1 MNWLSQLFTNPD
13 SIGHIV
19 FVYGFVIALG
29 TYLGR
34 IKVFGVSF
42 GVTCVLFVALLTNY
56 AGIRINPTVLG
67 FLRDFGLIFFVYLM
81 GLQVGPSF
89 FNSFKHEGVHLN
101 LLTVFSVLVSIAV
114 TIALFF
120 ILNGK
125 ITLPQILGVH
135 FGAVTNTPGLGAT
148 QEALDVMGYK
158 GESIAVAYACAYPL
172 GVVATILS
180 LIALRYLFSIDMK
193 EEDQRLLDEESAA
206 NTAPIY
212 FQLELQN
219 SRLEGL
225 TIHEA
230 RRLIGRSFICSRILH
245 EGTISSP
252 TGNSVLHV
260 GDNMRLVSEP
270 ADKEALLAFFGRE
283 TPDVDLANDKHSPV
297 LSALIRVTR
306 ENVNGTQMRDLH
318 LSRLD
323 GGVNIT
329 RVYRNGIQLFPHKA
343 LRLQLGDKVYC
354 VGPERSIARLA
365 SLLGNQVQK
374 LDHPNIIVI
383 FLGILIGVLIG
394 SVPLAIPGIPVPLK
408 LGLAGGPLIVAI
420 LLGYYGPRIK
430 LVTYT
435 TYSANLMLREIGIA
449 LFLASVGLSA
459 GENFVNALLRGN
471 GPLYVA
477 LGLAVTVIPCLAT
490 GALARLRYRMN
501 FHHIMGMLAGASTNV
516 PALAYAGMQSE
527 TNAALVAYSTVYPLA
542 LFLRILTGQL
552 ILVVLW
558 AFV

>member
-1 MNWLSQLFTNPD
+1 MNWISQLFLNPD

-19 FVYGFVIALG
+19 FVYGLVIALG

-34 IKVFGVSF
+34 IKVLGVSF
-42 GVTCVLFVALLTNY
+42 GVTCVLFVALLINY
-56 AGIRINPTVLG
+56 AGIRVNPTVLS

-101 LLTVFSVLVSIAV
+101 VLTVFSVVVSIAV

-120 ILNGK
+120 MLGGT

-135 FGAVTNTPGLGAT
+135 FGAITNTPGLGAT
-148 QEALDVMGYK
+148 QEALDVMGYQ

-180 LIALRYLFSIDMK
+180 LIALRYLFSVDLK
-193 EEDQRLLDEESAA
+193 EEDKRLLDEESAA

-219 SRLEGL
+219 SRMEGI

-230 RRLIGRSFICSRILH
+230 RRLIGRSFICSRVLH

-260 GDNMRLVSEP
+260 GDIMRLVSEP
-270 ADKEALLAFFGRE
+270 DDKEALLAFFGRE

-297 LSALIRVTR
+297 CSALIRVTR
-306 ENVNGTQMRDLH
+306 ENVNGTRVRDLH
-318 LSRLD
+318 LSHLD
-323 GGVNIT
+323 GVNIT

-365 SLLGNQVQK
+365 SLLGNQLQK

-383 FLGILIGVLIG
+383 FLGILLGVLIG

-449 LFLASVGLSA
+449 IFLASVGLSA
-459 GENFVNALLRGN
+459 GENFVNALLHGN
-471 GPLYVA
+471 GPLYVL
-477 LGLAVTVIPCLAT
+477 LGLAVTVIPCLVT
-490 GALARLRYRMN
+490 GAFARLRFRMN
-501 FHHIMGMLAGASTNV
+501 FHHIMGMLAGANTNV

-552 ILVVLW
+552 ILVALW
-558 AFV
+558 SFV

>member
-1 MNWLSQLFTNPD
+1 MNWLSQLFLNPD

-19 FVYGFVIALG
+19 FVYGLVIALG

-34 IKVFGVSF
+34 IKVLGVSF
-42 GVTCVLFVALLTNY
+42 GVTCVLFVALLINY
-56 AGIRINPTVLG
+56 AGIRVNPTVLS

-101 LLTVFSVLVSIAV
+101 VLTVFSVIVSIAV

-120 ILNGK
+120 MLGGT

-135 FGAVTNTPGLGAT
+135 FGAITNTPGLGAT
-148 QEALDVMGYK
+148 QEALDVMGYQ

-180 LIALRYLFSIDMK
+180 LIALRYLFSVDLK
-193 EEDQRLLDEESAA
+193 EEDKRLLDEESAA

-219 SRLEGL
+219 SRLEGI

-230 RRLIGRSFICSRILH
+230 RRLIGRSFICSRVLH

-260 GDNMRLVSEP
+260 GDIMRLVSEP
-270 ADKEALLAFFGRE
+270 DDKEALLAFFGRE

-297 LSALIRVTR
+297 CSALIRVTR
-306 ENVNGTQMRDLH
+306 ENVNGTRVRDLH

-323 GGVNIT
+323 GVNIT

-365 SLLGNQVQK
+365 SLLGNQLQK

-383 FLGILIGVLIG
+383 FLGILLGVLIG

-449 LFLASVGLSA
+449 IFLASVGLSA
-459 GENFVNALLRGN
+459 GENFVNALLHGN
-471 GPLYVA
+471 GPLYVL
-477 LGLAVTVIPCLAT
+477 LGLAVTVIPCLVT
-490 GALARLRYRMN
+490 GAFARLRFRMN
-501 FHHIMGMLAGASTNV
+501 FHHIMGMLAGANTNV

-552 ILVVLW
+552 ILVALW
-558 AFV
+558 SFV

>member
-1 MNWLSQLFTNPD
+1 MNWLSQLFLNPD

-34 IKVFGVSF
+34 IKVLGVSF
-42 GVTCVLFVALLTNY
+42 GVTCVLFAALLINY
-56 AGIRINPTVLG
+56 AGIRVNPTVLS

-101 LLTVFSVLVSIAV
+101 VLTVFSVVVSIAV

-120 ILNGK
+120 MLGGT

-148 QEALDVMGYK
+148 QEALDVMGYQ

-180 LIALRYLFSIDMK
+180 LIALRYLFSVDLK
-193 EEDQRLLDEESAA
+193 EEDKRLLDEESAA

-219 SRLEGL
+219 SRLEGI

-230 RRLIGRSFICSRILH
+230 RRLIGRSFICSRVLH

-260 GDNMRLVSEP
+260 GDIMRLVSEP
-270 ADKEALLAFFGRE
+270 DDKEALLAFFGRE

-297 LSALIRVTR
+297 CSALIRVTR
-306 ENVNGTQMRDLH
+306 ENVNGTRVRDLH

-323 GGVNIT
+323 GVNIT

-354 VGPERSIARLA
+354 VGPERSIARLT
-365 SLLGNQVQK
+365 SLLGNQLQK

-383 FLGILIGVLIG
+383 FLGILLGVLIG

-449 LFLASVGLSA
+449 IFLASVGLSA
-459 GENFVNALLRGN
+459 GENFVNALLHGN
-471 GPLYVA
+471 GPLYVL
-477 LGLAVTVIPCLAT
+477 LGLAVTVIPCLVT
-490 GALARLRYRMN
+490 GAFARLRFRMN
-501 FHHIMGMLAGASTNV
+501 FHHIMGMLAGANTNV

-552 ILVVLW
+552 ILVALW
-558 AFV
+558 SFV

>member
-1 MNWLSQLFTNPD
+1 MNWLSQLFLNPD

-19 FVYGFVIALG
+19 FVYGLVIALG
-29 TYLGR
+29 TYLGH
-34 IKVFGVSF
+34 IKVLGVSF
-42 GVTCVLFVALLTNY
+42 GVTCVLFVALLINY
-56 AGIRINPTVLG
+56 AGIRVNPTVLS

-101 LLTVFSVLVSIAV
+101 VLTVFSVIVSIAV

-120 ILNGK
+120 MLGGA

-135 FGAVTNTPGLGAT
+135 FGAITNTPGLGAT
-148 QEALDVMGYK
+148 QEALDVMGYQ

-180 LIALRYLFSIDMK
+180 LIALRYLFSVDLK
-193 EEDQRLLDEESAA
+193 EEDKRLLDEESAA

-219 SRLEGL
+219 SRLEGI

-230 RRLIGRSFICSRILH
+230 RRLIGRSFICSRVLH

-260 GDNMRLVSEP
+260 GDIMRLVSEP
-270 ADKEALLAFFGRE
+270 DDKEALLAFFGRE

-297 LSALIRVTR
+297 CSALIRVTR
-306 ENVNGTQMRDLH
+306 ENVNGTRVRDLH

-323 GGVNIT
+323 GVNIT

-365 SLLGNQVQK
+365 SLLGNQLQK

-383 FLGILIGVLIG
+383 FLGILLGVLIG

-449 LFLASVGLSA
+449 IFLASVGLSA
-459 GENFVNALLRGN
+459 GENFVNALLHGN
-471 GPLYVA
+471 GPLYVL
-477 LGLAVTVIPCLAT
+477 LGLAVTVIPCLVT
-490 GALARLRYRMN
+490 GAFARLRFRMN
-501 FHHIMGMLAGASTNV
+501 FHHIMGMLAGANTNV

-552 ILVVLW
+552 ILVALW
-558 AFV
+558 SFV

>member
-1 MNWLSQLFTNPD
+1 MNWLSQLFLNPD

-19 FVYGFVIALG
+19 FVYGLVIALG

-34 IKVFGVSF
+34 IKVLGVSF
-42 GVTCVLFVALLTNY
+42 GVTCVLFVALLINY
-56 AGIRINPTVLG
+56 AGIRVNPTVLS

-101 LLTVFSVLVSIAV
+101 VLTVFSVIVSIAV

-120 ILNGK
+120 MLGGT

-135 FGAVTNTPGLGAT
+135 FGAITNTPGLGAT
-148 QEALDVMGYK
+148 QEALDVMGYQ

-180 LIALRYLFSIDMK
+180 LIALRYLFSVDLK
-193 EEDQRLLDEESAA
+193 EEDKRLLDEESAA

-219 SRLEGL
+219 SRLEGI

-230 RRLIGRSFICSRILH
+230 RRLIGRSFICSRVLH

-260 GDNMRLVSEP
+260 GDIMRLVSEP
-270 ADKEALLAFFGRE
+270 DDKEALLAFFGRE

-297 LSALIRVTR
+297 CSALIRVTR
-306 ENVNGTQMRDLH
+306 ENVNGTRVRDLH
-318 LSRLD
+318 LSHLD
-323 GGVNIT
+323 GVNIT

-365 SLLGNQVQK
+365 SLLGNQLQK

-383 FLGILIGVLIG
+383 FLGILLGVLIG

-449 LFLASVGLSA
+449 IFLASVGLSA
-459 GENFVNALLRGN
+459 GENFVNALLHGN
-471 GPLYVA
+471 GPLYVL
-477 LGLAVTVIPCLAT
+477 LGLAVTVIPCLVT
-490 GALARLRYRMN
+490 GAFARLRFRMN
-501 FHHIMGMLAGASTNV
+501 FHHIMGMLAGANTNV

-552 ILVVLW
+552 ILVALW
-558 AFV
+558 SFV

>member
-1 MNWLSQLFTNPD
+1 MNWLSQLFLNPD

-19 FVYGFVIALG
+19 FVYGLVIALG

-34 IKVFGVSF
+34 IKVLGVSF
-42 GVTCVLFVALLTNY
+42 GVTCVLFVALLINY
-56 AGIRINPTVLG
+56 AGIRVNPTVLS

-101 LLTVFSVLVSIAV
+101 VLTVFSVIVSIAV

-120 ILNGK
+120 MLGGT

-135 FGAVTNTPGLGAT
+135 FGAITNTPGLGAT
-148 QEALDVMGYK
+148 QEALDVMGYQ

-180 LIALRYLFSIDMK
+180 LIALRYLFSVDLK
-193 EEDQRLLDEESAA
+193 EEDKHLLDEESAA

-219 SRLEGL
+219 SRLEGI

-230 RRLIGRSFICSRILH
+230 RRLIGRSFICSRVLH

-260 GDNMRLVSEP
+260 GDIMRLVSEP
-270 ADKEALLAFFGRE
+270 DDKEALLAFFGRE

-297 LSALIRVTR
+297 CSALIRVTR
-306 ENVNGTQMRDLH
+306 ENVNGTRVRDLH

-323 GGVNIT
+323 GVNIT

-365 SLLGNQVQK
+365 SLLGNQLQK

-383 FLGILIGVLIG
+383 FLGILLGVLIG

-449 LFLASVGLSA
+449 IFLASVGLSA
-459 GENFVNALLRGN
+459 GENFVNALLHGN
-471 GPLYVA
+471 GPLYVL
-477 LGLAVTVIPCLAT
+477 LGLAVTVIPCLVT
-490 GALARLRYRMN
+490 GAFARLRFRMN
-501 FHHIMGMLAGASTNV
+501 FHHIMGMLAGANTNV

-552 ILVVLW
+552 ILVALW
-558 AFV
+558 SFV

>member
-1 MNWLSQLFTNPD
+1 MNWISQLFFNPD

-19 FVYGFVIALG
+19 FVYGLVIALG

-34 IKVFGVSF
+34 IKVLGVSF
-42 GVTCVLFVALLTNY
+42 GVTCVLFAALLINY
-56 AGIRINPTVLG
+56 AGIRVNPTVLS

-101 LLTVFSVLVSIAV
+101 VLTVFSVIVSIAV

-120 ILNGK
+120 MLGGT

-135 FGAVTNTPGLGAT
+135 FGAITNTPGLGAT
-148 QEALDVMGYK
+148 QEALDVMGYQ

-180 LIALRYLFSIDMK
+180 LIALRYLFSVDLK
-193 EEDQRLLDEESAA
+193 EEDKRLLDEESAA

-219 SRLEGL
+219 SRLEGI

-230 RRLIGRSFICSRILH
+230 RRLIGRSFICSRVLH

-260 GDNMRLVSEP
+260 GDIMRLVSEP
-270 ADKEALLAFFGRE
+270 DDKEALLAFFGRE

-297 LSALIRVTR
+297 CSALIRVTR
-306 ENVNGTQMRDLH
+306 ENVNGTRVRDLH
-318 LSRLD
+318 LSHLD
-323 GGVNIT
+323 GVNIT

-365 SLLGNQVQK
+365 SLLGNQLQK

-383 FLGILIGVLIG
+383 FLGILLGVLIG

-449 LFLASVGLSA
+449 IFLASVGLSA
-459 GENFVNALLRGN
+459 GENFVNALLHGN
-471 GPLYVA
+471 GPLYVL
-477 LGLAVTVIPCLAT
+477 LGLAVTVIPCLVT
-490 GALARLRYRMN
+490 GAFARLHFRMN
-501 FHHIMGMLAGASTNV
+501 FHHIMGMLAGANTNV

-552 ILVVLW
+552 ILVALW
-558 AFV
+558 SFV

>member
-1 MNWLSQLFTNPD
+1 MYKRQ
-13 SIGHIV
+13 
-19 FVYGFVIALG
+19 
-29 TYLGR
+29 
-34 IKVFGVSF
+34 
-42 GVTCVLFVALLTNY
+42 
-56 AGIRINPTVLG
+56 
-67 FLRDFGLIFFVYLM
+67 

-101 LLTVFSVLVSIAV
+101 VLTVVSVLVSIAV

-120 ILNGK
+120 MLGGT

-148 QEALDVMGYK
+148 QEALDVMGYQ

-180 LIALRYLFSIDMK
+180 LIALRYLFSVDLK
-193 EEDQRLLDEESAA
+193 EEDKRLLDEESAA

-219 SRLEGL
+219 TRLEGI

-230 RRLIGRSFICSRILH
+230 RRLVGRSFICSRVLH

-260 GDNMRLVSEP
+260 GDIMRLVSEP
-270 ADKEALLAFFGRE
+270 DDKEALLAFFGRE

-297 LSALIRVTR
+297 CSALIRVTQ
-306 ENVNGTQMRDLH
+306 ESVNGTRVRDLH

-323 GGVNIT
+323 GVNIT

-365 SLLGNQVQK
+365 SLLGNQLQK

-383 FLGILIGVLIG
+383 FLGILLGVLIG

-420 LLGYYGPRIK
+420 LLGHYGPRIK

-435 TYSANLMLREIGIA
+435 TYSVNLMLREIGIA
-449 LFLASVGLSA
+449 IFLASVGLSA
-459 GENFVNALLRGN
+459 GENFVNTLLHGN
-471 GPLYVA
+471 GPLYVL
-477 LGLAVTVIPCLAT
+477 LGLAVTVIPCLVT
-490 GALARLRYRMN
+490 GAFARLRYQMN
-501 FHHIMGMLAGASTNV
+501 FHHIMGMLAGANTNV

-552 ILVVLW
+552 ILVALW
-558 AFV
+558 SFV

>member
-1 MNWLSQLFTNPD
+1 MNWLSQLFLNPD

-19 FVYGFVIALG
+19 FVYGLVIALG
-29 TYLGR
+29 TYLGH
-34 IKVFGVSF
+34 IKVLGVSF
-42 GVTCVLFVALLTNY
+42 GVTCVLFVALLINY
-56 AGIRINPTVLG
+56 AGIRVNPTVLS

-101 LLTVFSVLVSIAV
+101 VLTVFSVIVSIAV

-120 ILNGK
+120 MLGGT

-135 FGAVTNTPGLGAT
+135 FGAITNTPGLGAT
-148 QEALDVMGYK
+148 QEALDVMGYQ

-180 LIALRYLFSIDMK
+180 LIALRYLFSVDLK
-193 EEDQRLLDEESAA
+193 EEDKRLLDEESAA

-219 SRLEGL
+219 SRLEGI

-230 RRLIGRSFICSRILH
+230 RRLIGRSFICSRVLH

-260 GDNMRLVSEP
+260 GDIMRLVSEP
-270 ADKEALLAFFGRE
+270 DDKEALLAFFGRE

-297 LSALIRVTR
+297 CSALIRVTR
-306 ENVNGTQMRDLH
+306 ENVNGTRVRDLH

-323 GGVNIT
+323 GVNIT

-365 SLLGNQVQK
+365 SLLGNQLQK

-383 FLGILIGVLIG
+383 FLGILLGVLIG

-449 LFLASVGLSA
+449 IFLASVGLSA
-459 GENFVNALLRGN
+459 GENFVNALLHGN
-471 GPLYVA
+471 GPLYVL
-477 LGLAVTVIPCLAT
+477 LGLAVTVIPCLVT
-490 GALARLRYRMN
+490 GAFARLRFRMN
-501 FHHIMGMLAGASTNV
+501 FHHIMGMLAGANTNV

-552 ILVVLW
+552 ILVALW
-558 AFV
+558 SFV

>member
-1 MNWLSQLFTNPD
+1 MNWISQLFFNPD

-19 FVYGFVIALG
+19 FVYGLVIALG

-34 IKVFGVSF
+34 IKVLGVSF
-42 GVTCVLFVALLTNY
+42 GVTCVLFAALLINY
-56 AGIRINPTVLG
+56 AGIRVNPTVLS

-101 LLTVFSVLVSIAV
+101 VLTVFSVIVSIAV

-120 ILNGK
+120 MLGGT

-148 QEALDVMGYK
+148 QEALDVMGYQ

-180 LIALRYLFSIDMK
+180 LIALRYLFSVDLK
-193 EEDQRLLDEESAA
+193 EEDKRLLDEESAA

-219 SRLEGL
+219 SRMEGI

-260 GDNMRLVSEP
+260 GDIMRLVSEP
-270 ADKEALLAFFGRE
+270 DDKEALLAFFGRE

-297 LSALIRVTR
+297 CSALIRVTR
-306 ENVNGTQMRDLH
+306 ENVNGTRVRDLH
-318 LSRLD
+318 LSHLD
-323 GGVNIT
+323 GVNIT

-365 SLLGNQVQK
+365 SLLGNQLQK

-383 FLGILIGVLIG
+383 FLGILLGVLIG

-449 LFLASVGLSA
+449 IFLASVGLSA
-459 GENFVNALLRGN
+459 GENFVNALLHGN
-471 GPLYVA
+471 GPLYVL
-477 LGLAVTVIPCLAT
+477 LGLAVTVIPCLVT
-490 GALARLRYRMN
+490 GAFARLHFRMN
-501 FHHIMGMLAGASTNV
+501 FHHIMGMLAGANTNV

-552 ILVVLW
+552 ILVALW
-558 AFV
+558 SFV

>member
-1 MNWLSQLFTNPD
+1 MNWLSQLFLNPD

-19 FVYGFVIALG
+19 FTYAFVIALG

-34 IKVFGVSF
+34 IKVLGVSF
-42 GVTCVLFVALLTNY
+42 GVTCVLFVALLINY
-56 AGIRINPTVLG
+56 AGIRVNPTVLS

-101 LLTVFSVLVSIAV
+101 VLTVVSVLVSIAV

-120 ILNGK
+120 MLGGT

-148 QEALDVMGYK
+148 QEALDVMGYQ

-180 LIALRYLFSIDMK
+180 LIALRYLFSVDLK
-193 EEDQRLLDEESAA
+193 EEDKRLLDEESAA

-219 SRLEGL
+219 TRLEGI

-230 RRLIGRSFICSRILH
+230 PRLVGRSFICSRVLH

-260 GDNMRLVSEP
+260 GDIMRLVSEP
-270 ADKEALLAFFGRE
+270 DDKEALLAFFGRE

-297 LSALIRVTR
+297 CSALIRVTQ
-306 ENVNGTQMRDLH
+306 ESVNGTRVRDLH

-323 GGVNIT
+323 GVNIT

-365 SLLGNQVQK
+365 SLLGNQLQK

-383 FLGILIGVLIG
+383 FLGILLGVLIG

-420 LLGYYGPRIK
+420 LLGHYGPRIK

-435 TYSANLMLREIGIA
+435 TYSVNLMLREIGIA
-449 LFLASVGLSA
+449 IFLASVGLSA
-459 GENFVNALLRGN
+459 GENFVNTLLHGN
-471 GPLYVA
+471 GPLYVL
-477 LGLAVTVIPCLAT
+477 LGLAVTVIPCLVT
-490 GALARLRYRMN
+490 GAFARLRYQMN
-501 FHHIMGMLAGASTNV
+501 FHHIMGMLAGANTNV

-552 ILVVLW
+552 ILVALW
-558 AFV
+558 SFV

>member
-1 MNWLSQLFTNPD
+1 MNWLSQLFLNPD

-19 FVYGFVIALG
+19 FVYGLVIALG

-34 IKVFGVSF
+34 IKVLGVSF
-42 GVTCVLFVALLTNY
+42 GVTCVLFVALLINY
-56 AGIRINPTVLG
+56 AGIRVNPTVLS

-81 GLQVGPSF
+81 GLQVGPSL

-101 LLTVFSVLVSIAV
+101 VLTVFSVIVSIAV

-120 ILNGK
+120 MLGGT

-135 FGAVTNTPGLGAT
+135 FGAITNTPGLGAT
-148 QEALDVMGYK
+148 QEALDVMGYQ

-180 LIALRYLFSIDMK
+180 LIALRYLFSVDLK
-193 EEDQRLLDEESAA
+193 EEDKRLLDEESAA

-219 SRLEGL
+219 SRLEGI

-230 RRLIGRSFICSRILH
+230 RRLIGRSFICSRVLH

-260 GDNMRLVSEP
+260 GDIMRLVSEP
-270 ADKEALLAFFGRE
+270 DDKEALLAFFGRE

-297 LSALIRVTR
+297 CSALIRVTR
-306 ENVNGTQMRDLH
+306 ENVNGTRVRDLH
-318 LSRLD
+318 LSHLD
-323 GGVNIT
+323 GVNIT

-365 SLLGNQVQK
+365 SLLGNQLQK

-383 FLGILIGVLIG
+383 FLGILLGVLIG

-408 LGLAGGPLIVAI
+408 LGLAGGPIIVAI

-449 LFLASVGLSA
+449 IFLASVGLSA
-459 GENFVNALLRGN
+459 GENFVNALLHGN
-471 GPLYVA
+471 GPLYVL
-477 LGLAVTVIPCLAT
+477 LGLAVTVIPCLVT
-490 GALARLRYRMN
+490 GAFARLHFRMN
-501 FHHIMGMLAGASTNV
+501 FHHIMGMLAGANTNV

-552 ILVVLW
+552 ILVALW
-558 AFV
+558 SFV

>member
-1 MNWLSQLFTNPD
+1 MNWLSQLFLNPD

-19 FVYGFVIALG
+19 FVYGLVIALG

-34 IKVFGVSF
+34 IKVLGVSF
-42 GVTCVLFVALLTNY
+42 GVTCVLFVALLINY
-56 AGIRINPTVLG
+56 AGIRVNPTVLS

-101 LLTVFSVLVSIAV
+101 VLTVFSVIVSIAV

-120 ILNGK
+120 MLGGT

-135 FGAVTNTPGLGAT
+135 FGAITNTPGLGAT
-148 QEALDVMGYK
+148 QEALDVMGYQ

-180 LIALRYLFSIDMK
+180 LIALRYLFSVDLK
-193 EEDQRLLDEESAA
+193 EEDKRLLDEESAA

-219 SRLEGL
+219 SRLEGI

-230 RRLIGRSFICSRILH
+230 RRLIGRSFICSRVLH

-260 GDNMRLVSEP
+260 GDIMRLVSEP
-270 ADKEALLAFFGRE
+270 DDKEALLAFFGRE

-297 LSALIRVTR
+297 CSALIRVTR
-306 ENVNGTQMRDLH
+306 ENVNGTRVRDLH
-318 LSRLD
+318 LSHLD
-323 GGVNIT
+323 GVNIT

-365 SLLGNQVQK
+365 SLLGNQLQK

-383 FLGILIGVLIG
+383 FLGILLGVLIG

-449 LFLASVGLSA
+449 IFLASVGLSA
-459 GENFVNALLRGN
+459 GENFVNALLHGN
-471 GPLYVA
+471 GPLYVL
-477 LGLAVTVIPCLAT
+477 LGLAVTVIPCLVT
-490 GALARLRYRMN
+490 GAFARLHFRMN
-501 FHHIMGMLAGASTNV
+501 FHHIMGMLAGANTNV

-552 ILVVLW
+552 ILVALW
-558 AFV
+558 SFV

>member
-1 MNWLSQLFTNPD
+1 MNWISQLFFNPD

-19 FVYGFVIALG
+19 FVYGLVIALG
-29 TYLGR
+29 MYLGR
-34 IKVFGVSF
+34 IKVLGVSF
-42 GVTCVLFVALLTNY
+42 GVTCVLFVALLINY
-56 AGIRINPTVLG
+56 AGIRVNPTVLS

-101 LLTVFSVLVSIAV
+101 VLTVFSVIVSIAV

-120 ILNGK
+120 MLGGT

-135 FGAVTNTPGLGAT
+135 FGAITNTPGLGAT
-148 QEALDVMGYK
+148 QEALDVMGYQ

-180 LIALRYLFSIDMK
+180 LIALRYLFSVDLK
-193 EEDQRLLDEESAA
+193 EEDKRLLDEESAA

-219 SRLEGL
+219 SRLEGI

-230 RRLIGRSFICSRILH
+230 RRLIGRSFICSRVLH

-260 GDNMRLVSEP
+260 GDIMRLVSEP
-270 ADKEALLAFFGRE
+270 DDKEALLAFFGRE

-297 LSALIRVTR
+297 CSALIRVTR
-306 ENVNGTQMRDLH
+306 ENVNGTRVRDLH

-323 GGVNIT
+323 GVNIT

-365 SLLGNQVQK
+365 SLLGNQLQK

-383 FLGILIGVLIG
+383 FLGILLGVLIG

-449 LFLASVGLSA
+449 IFLASVGLSA
-459 GENFVNALLRGN
+459 GENFVNALLHGN
-471 GPLYVA
+471 GPLYVL
-477 LGLAVTVIPCLAT
+477 LGLAVTVIPCLVT
-490 GALARLRYRMN
+490 GAFARLRFRMN
-501 FHHIMGMLAGASTNV
+501 FHHIMGMLAGANTNV

-552 ILVVLW
+552 ILVALW
-558 AFV
+558 SFV

>member
-1 MNWLSQLFTNPD
+1 MNWLSQLFLNPD

-34 IKVFGVSF
+34 IKVLGVSF
-42 GVTCVLFVALLTNY
+42 GVTCVLFAALLINY
-56 AGIRINPTVLG
+56 AGIRVNPTVLS

-101 LLTVFSVLVSIAV
+101 VLTVFSVIVSIAV

-120 ILNGK
+120 MLGGT

-135 FGAVTNTPGLGAT
+135 FGAITNTPGLGAT
-148 QEALDVMGYK
+148 QEALDVMGYQ

-180 LIALRYLFSIDMK
+180 LIALRYLFSVDLK
-193 EEDQRLLDEESAA
+193 EEDKRLLDEESAA

-219 SRLEGL
+219 SRLEGI

-230 RRLIGRSFICSRILH
+230 RRLIGRSFICSRVLH

-260 GDNMRLVSEP
+260 GDIMRLVSEP
-270 ADKEALLAFFGRE
+270 DDKEALLAFFGRE

-297 LSALIRVTR
+297 CSALIRVTR
-306 ENVNGTQMRDLH
+306 ENVNGTRVRDLH

-323 GGVNIT
+323 GVNIT

-365 SLLGNQVQK
+365 SLLGNQLQK

-383 FLGILIGVLIG
+383 FLGILLGVLIG

-449 LFLASVGLSA
+449 IFLASVGLSA
-459 GENFVNALLRGN
+459 GENFVNALLHGN
-471 GPLYVA
+471 GPLYVL
-477 LGLAVTVIPCLAT
+477 LGLAVTVIPCLVT
-490 GALARLRYRMN
+490 GAFARLRFRMN
-501 FHHIMGMLAGASTNV
+501 FHHIMGMLAGANTNV
-516 PALAYAGMQSE
+516 SALAYAGMQSE

-552 ILVVLW
+552 ILVALW
-558 AFV
+558 SFV